1 MSTPSVNLKDI
12 AAAAVEIVA
21 QLKRDAESAADR
33 IKRQGEES
41 ARAVTNALATL
52 EEGLGEMSE
61 LMLAASHV
69 FVQRFEL
76 AAGWNDGG
84 KPAEFSAALETT
96 SSQRIELAG
105 DKFNRGSSPTIKAG
119 KHKAILIIIPE
130 DK

>member
-1 MSTPSVNLKDI
+1 MSTPSVNLKDV
-12 AAAAVEIVA
+12 AAAALEMVA

-33 IKRQGEES
+33 LKRQGEES

-76 AAGWNDGG
+76 EHGFGGRSVQPLPLRVEMDAGNNRIVLADSYGQDATKAI
-84 KPAEFSAALETT
+84 KP
-96 SSQRIELAG
+96 
-105 DKFNRGSSPTIKAG
+105 G
-119 KHKAILIIIPE
+119 KHRVVLFIIPE
-130 DK
+130 DR

>member
-1 MSTPSVNLKDI
+1 MSEPSVNLKDV
-12 AAAAVEIVA
+12 AAAAQEFVA

-41 ARAVTNALATL
+41 ARAVTNALAQL

-69 FVQRFEL
+69 FVKTFDHGAGCSVPFRAVIEANCQQAEL
-76 AAGWNDGG
+76 AYSHDSLRGEAGIR
-84 KPAEFSAALETT
+84 P
-96 SSQRIELAG
+96 
-105 DKFNRGSSPTIKAG
+105 G

-130 DK
+130 GK